1 MTSSILSLDASEV
14 TADRIARV
22 RASLKNLEA
31 KSDETD
37 ARILS
42 EAEQLIFDLTPQS
55 DAMADFRAGSETYS
69 AAQAAFSDYFVKNY
83 PGPDTIIHDPSWHV
97 PKIFAAVVASFRTA
111 IMLKGSK
118 P

>member
-1 MTSSILSLDASEV
+1 MVAAQVTS
-14 TADRIARV
+14 DRIARV

-31 KSDETD
+31 KSNETN

-55 DAMADFRAGSETYS
+55 DAMADFRSGTEAYS
-69 AAQAAFSDYFVKNY
+69 AARAAFSEYFVKNY

-97 PKIFAAVVASFRTA
+97 PKIFAAAVASFRAA
-111 IMLKGSK
+111 ISLKGSK